1 MSIMSGLATYKII
14 KTGFGLGLIVFLLCI
29 AIYFIFY
36 NINKN
41 YLSTTVCNIK
51 SIPDSNFQQ
60 ILIYSVDGKK
70 YDYTIPGVTTT
81 NKNITTTKYA
91 YPEGNCIIYYPKS
104 KPSEYS
110 LNYNP
115 TTVSVIS
122 AGVLFVIAILTT
134 LWFLFLR
141 SNKEIAGYM
150 GGFDIIQ

>member
-1 MSIMSGLATYKII
+1 MSGLATYKII

-81 NKNITTTKYA
+81 INKVTTTKYA
-91 YPEGNCIIYYPKS
+91 YPEGNCTIYYPKS